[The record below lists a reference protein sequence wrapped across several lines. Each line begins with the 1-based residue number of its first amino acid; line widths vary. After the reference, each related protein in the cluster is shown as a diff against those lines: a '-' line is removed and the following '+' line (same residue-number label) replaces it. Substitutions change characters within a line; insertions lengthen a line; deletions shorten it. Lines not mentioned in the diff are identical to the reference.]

1 MRKGKTGSQIARQQY
16 RKGNINNE
24 RKKEGNIGNKKQ
36 KWSHE
41 PGLIPGAVTPCSYL
55 QNVETGTGA
64 QKTAFAISKRG
75 GGGFPGTKRPGLQ
88 SDYFPLSGA
97 PLIRF
102 RCMKKETSTFVRI
115 NPPHHNCCIHSLIG
129 NATGMT
135 YGTLLVV
142 DKATRTRHNSINTQV
157 QVVLNDVWVRAA
169 GCHNQTLL

>member
-1 MRKGKTGSQIARQQY
+1 MTKSGRKGRKQTNMRKGKTGSQIARQQY

-75 GGGFPGTKRPGLQ
+75 GGVSRVQ
-88 SDYFPLSGA
+88 SDQGFNLTTFHYLVLPLYGFGA
-97 PLIRF
+97 
-102 RCMKKETSTFVRI
+102 
-115 NPPHHNCCIHSLIG
+115 
-129 NATGMT
+129 
-135 YGTLLVV
+135 
-142 DKATRTRHNSINTQV
+142 
-157 QVVLNDVWVRAA
+157 
-169 GCHNQTLL
+169 